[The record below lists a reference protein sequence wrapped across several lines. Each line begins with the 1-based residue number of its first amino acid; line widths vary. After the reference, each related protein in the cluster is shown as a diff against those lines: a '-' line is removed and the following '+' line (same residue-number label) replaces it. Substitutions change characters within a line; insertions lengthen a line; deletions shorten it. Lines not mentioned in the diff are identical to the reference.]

1 MTYAS
6 KGVLG
11 VNTMGQLLTILSFPF
26 VLMRQPILPVDIKYS
41 SVQCEGQIP
50 TTTFLHTYI
59 FQGEL
64 CLIITGPS
72 MGAWF
77 LST

>member
-1 MTYAS
+1 M
-6 KGVLG
+6 GQ
-11 VNTMGQLLTILSFPF
+11 MGQLLTILSFPF
-26 VLMRQPILPVDIKYS
+26 VLMRQPNLPVDIKYS
-41 SVQCEGQIP
+41 SVHSVKVKYPLC
-50 TTTFLHTYI
+50 TTFLHTYI

-72 MGAWF
+72 MDAWF